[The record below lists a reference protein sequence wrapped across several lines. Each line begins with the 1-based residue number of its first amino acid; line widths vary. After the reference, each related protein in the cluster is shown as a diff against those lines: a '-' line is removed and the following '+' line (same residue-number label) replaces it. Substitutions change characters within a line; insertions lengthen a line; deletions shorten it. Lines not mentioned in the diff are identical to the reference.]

1 MTKRLGL
8 EALFKEIVDLV
19 LREFFDVVVDAHLR
33 FTSSGTV
40 ERLRVFLKDGS
51 FVDVWLSASGKY
63 SYHWEHRHVRGLM
76 HRHDNAPHSRG
87 GRRSK
92 LFRGIFTMAMKTT

>member
-8 EALFKEIVDLV
+8 EALFREIVDLV

-40 ERLRVFLKDGS
+40 EGLRIFLKDES
-51 FVDVWLSASGKY
+51 FVDV
-63 SYHWEHRHVRGLM
+63 
-76 HRHDNAPHSRG
+76 
-87 GRRSK
+87 
-92 LFRGIFTMAMKTT
+92 